1 MDIGTQL
8 RNLID
13 QEGITQKQLAEELN
27 ISTATLNGYIQ
38 NRRQP
43 DAKMAIRLASY
54 FDTTI
59 GYIYGLSTF
68 KEPLATPMNAEERR
82 LINIYRGIPDELKP
96 LYLETGKLF
105 SRTARR
111 KERERQKIHEIHQ
124 ENK

>member
-1 MDIGTQL
+1 
-8 RNLID
+8 
-13 QEGITQKQLAEELN
+13 
-27 ISTATLNGYIQ
+27 
-38 NRRQP
+38 
-43 DAKMAIRLASY
+43 
-54 FDTTI
+54 
-59 GYIYGLSTF
+59 
-68 KEPLATPMNAEERR
+68 MNAEERR